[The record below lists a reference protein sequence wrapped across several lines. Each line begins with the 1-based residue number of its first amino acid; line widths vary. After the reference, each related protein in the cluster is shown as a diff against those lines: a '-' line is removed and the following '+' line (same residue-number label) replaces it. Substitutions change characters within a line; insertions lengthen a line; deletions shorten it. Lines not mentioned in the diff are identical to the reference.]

1 MTSKGASNC
10 ADQGT
15 YPTFMLLHLPCGTK
29 YCIALTEG
37 IVSAAIIPCLVSPS
51 DSVVSFKPSVR
62 NETNM
67 NNLHGK
73 SHSEAPRVLPFEL

>member
-67 NNLHGK
+67 DNLHGK
-73 SHSEAPRVLPFEL
+73 SHSETPRVLPFEL